1 MAVFRFLAA
10 VFLLVATIALVV
22 DATPWVYG
30 AGPFQATTLGEH
42 WRELGAT
49 SYGAAQK
56 AVSAVAGPWIWDS
69 LIGSVLGLS
78 TFVAFGLLALLTG
91 YIGRRRKAVR
101 VFVN

>member
-30 AGPFQATTLGEH
+30 AGPFEATTLGEH

-49 SYGAAQK
+49 SHGAAK
-56 AVSAVAGPWIWDS
+56 EAVSDLAGPWVWEN
-69 LIGSVLGLS
+69 LIGSVLGLP
-78 TFVAFGLLALLTG
+78 TFVAFGLLALLSG
-91 YIGRRRKAVR
+91 YAGRRRKAVR